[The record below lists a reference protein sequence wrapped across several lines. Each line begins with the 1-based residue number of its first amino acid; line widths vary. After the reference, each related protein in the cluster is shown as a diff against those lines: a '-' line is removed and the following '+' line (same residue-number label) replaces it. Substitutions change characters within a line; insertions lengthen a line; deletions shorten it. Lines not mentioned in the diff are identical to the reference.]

1 MPPLYDQE
9 CPDCDHRFTDF
20 RRMED
25 YDAVVPCPECGF
37 CETDRLMSARVSV
50 VMKGSTPDANEM
62 TRKAHGLQRGDQI
75 FENPRS
81 GETVHLTGSK
91 KERQG
96 QIARSLESAGY
107 QVTSTRDV
115 EVPNP

>member
-1 MPPLYDQE
+1 MPIYDQC
-9 CPDCDHRFTDF
+9 CPDCDHRFSDF

-25 YDAVVPCPECGF
+25 YNAVVPCPACGF
-37 CETDRLMSARVSV
+37 CETERVMSSRVTV
-50 VMKGSTPDANEM
+50 VMKGSAPDANEM

-81 GETVHLTGSK
+81 GEVLHLKGSK
-91 KERQG
+91 KEHRG
-96 QIARSLESAGY
+96 QIARSLEAAGY
-107 QVTSTRDV
+107 DVSTAKDV